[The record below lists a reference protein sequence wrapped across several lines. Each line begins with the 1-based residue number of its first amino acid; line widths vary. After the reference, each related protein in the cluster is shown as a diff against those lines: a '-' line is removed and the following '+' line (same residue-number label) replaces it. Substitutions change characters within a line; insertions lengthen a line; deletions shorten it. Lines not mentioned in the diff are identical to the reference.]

1 MLKQLSKESV
11 DPETKLAYVLPT
23 MQLGVPNIAGS
34 SVETI
39 SESVEKT
46 SLQPSETAVDEYF
59 ENTTPSSSA
68 SPSEFDPVE
77 DEQVSEPELEQT
89 PFPNIF
95 VVGDAADAF
104 GAINAGHNAYF
115 QAEVAAR
122 NVLLLTEALS
132 KDKSGKGAEEED
144 VRLIRYKPG
153 PPGIKVSLGLVSRP
167 FSFTIAYSW
176 LLSYHSYYRIVT
188 PSMKSTELSER
199 RIRQSRMTSMQV
211 ISGRTSACHVLRT
224 SRCMSDR
231 EALGSAILG

>member
-1 MLKQLSKESV
+1 MLKQLSKDSV

-34 SVETI
+34 SVEAV
-39 SESVEKT
+39 SESLKKA
-46 SLQPSETAVDEYF
+46 SLEPPETPVDEYS
-59 ENTTPSSSA
+59 ENTTPTSSA
-68 SPSEFDPVE
+68 APSEFDLDE
-77 DEQVSEPELEQT
+77 DEQMPELDLEQT
-89 PFPNIF
+89 PFRNIF

-122 NVLLLTEALS
+122 NVLLLTEAQS
-132 KDKSGKGAEEED
+132 KDKSGKGAEEEE

-167 FSFTIAYSW
+167 VSSTIAYSW
-176 LLSYHSYYRIVT
+176 FSSYHYHHRIVT

-199 RIRQSRMTSMQV
+199 RTRQSRMTLMQA
-211 ISGRTSACHVLRT
+211 ISGRTSACLVLRAN
-224 SRCMSDR
+224 RCMSDR
-231 EALGSAILG
+231 EALRSATLG